1 MTHPTALHGLEPMDP
16 LEWAPSEAHE
26 RHLCMEAHG
35 SRGLAH
41 QLNLAARFVAQ
52 QAVHLPQ
59 PYEGCLMLF
68 TMTAQH
74 LPVTSF
80 STQQAS
86 IQDAWLEGAARI
98 RQWAWAYNATG
109 VELRIDWATA
119 VLPQPGHDPQQA
131 LADLRQSWSLAGNAQ
146 ERTDMLAMLSQRVT
160 RALTRLEQLSD
171 PVEINDNSRW
181 QLVLE
186 GLHIN
191 PLGEMR
197 TLPRHHPSATR
208 LSHSGAAPAIYQAT
222 QELLAQS
229 QSEDGSWPE
238 ASTLIDHLGITYAL
252 LLTQRQTGPSAAS
265 SMTIHRAIAYQAEQM
280 HRWSL
285 HECGSDLLKGLSL
298 MVLVQYIHLYPGA
311 ACATPLRD
319 LIGLLSQQLHGKTA
333 IDAESSPPWA
343 QLALQSLQQNGHS
356 QPAAAKNAQAATD
369 SHWLQVAWQPL
380 QQLALDRA
388 HAGQQRSEPWVAA
401 ALMECSLQRGSLSFS
416 NQALRNQ
423 FFSGMQLLF
432 KTCYQRMVWP
442 EVTRLQLSRQRK
454 TAGFISPRSQNAPV
468 TDCRVASQLLITL
481 SAAVNFSSL
490 SQAR

>member
-1 MTHPTALHGLEPMDP
+1 MTHPTALHGLEP
-16 LEWAPSEAHE
+16 LELAPSEAHE

-52 QAVHLPQ
+52 QAVHLPL
-59 PYEGCLMLF
+59 PYGGCLMLF

-119 VLPQPGHDPQQA
+119 VLPLSGHDPQQA

-146 ERTDMLAMLSQRVT
+146 QRTEMLEMLSQRMT

-171 PVEINDNSRW
+171 PVEVNDNSRW

-197 TLPRHHPSATR
+197 TLPRHSPSAPR
-208 LSHSGAAPAIYQAT
+208 LGHSDAAPAIYQAT

-280 HRWSL
+280 QRWSL

-311 ACATPLRD
+311 ACSTPLRD
-319 LIGLLSQQLHGKTA
+319 LIGLLSRQLHGKAANAGGGTA
-333 IDAESSPPWA
+333 PWA
-343 QLALQSLQQNGHS
+343 QLALQSLQKSVQHQS
-356 QPAAAKNAQAATD
+356 PEVQAAENTAPD
-369 SHWLQVAWQPL
+369 SDSQWLHAAWQQL
-380 QQLALDRA
+380 QALALDQE
-388 HAGQQRSEPWVAA
+388 HSKLHPEPWVSA
-401 ALMECSLQRGSLSFS
+401 ALMECSLQQGKPWFS
-416 NQALRNQ
+416 SHTQRSQ
-423 FFSGMQLLF
+423 FLSGMQSLF

-442 EVTRLQLSRQRK
+442 KAAHTQAHRQHNALGLRCPDSRH
-454 TAGFISPRSQNAPV
+454 SPV
-468 TDCRVASQLLITL
+468 TDCRLASQLLITI

-490 SQAR
+490 SQAH